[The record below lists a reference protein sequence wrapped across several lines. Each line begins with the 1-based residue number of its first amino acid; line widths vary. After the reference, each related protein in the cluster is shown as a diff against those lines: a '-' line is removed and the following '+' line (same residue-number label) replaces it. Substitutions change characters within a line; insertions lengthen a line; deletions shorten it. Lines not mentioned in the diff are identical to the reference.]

1 MARHTSGL
9 GAAALLLLL
18 VHGCSGTPRVDAARE
33 ADAIRALSRAWL
45 AADEARNVEG
55 AVSFYA
61 EDAVELASNTP
72 IVVGRE
78 AIRSWY
84 QSWLPDTN
92 SSITFATSTVNISEA
107 GDLAYERGTYRFVT
121 STSSGRDEDIGK
133 YLTVW
138 KKVAGEWKVAADMAN
153 SDRPLAR

>member
-1 MARHTSGL
+1 MARRLFRL
-9 GAAALLLLL
+9 GAAGFMLLL
-18 VHGCSGTPRVDAARE
+18 VNGCGGAPRVDAARE
-33 ADAIRALSRAWL
+33 ADTIRALGRAWL
-45 AADEARNVEG
+45 AADEARDVER

-61 EDAVELASNTP
+61 DDAVELASNTP
-72 IVVGRE
+72 VVVGKQ
-78 AIRSWY
+78 AIRDWY

-92 SSITFATSTVNISEA
+92 SSITFATSTVDVSAA
-107 GDLAYERGTYRFVT
+107 GDVAYERGSYRFVT
-121 STSSGRDEDIGK
+121 TTPAGRDEDIGK